1 MSQQFTSFPGASC
14 VVPSIWKLL
23 RLGICVLRD
32 YLVLIQRVSGFA
44 SISETYWSSVQVVS
58 QYSSLLAPLAVDAVL
73 NVRDL
78 DRPDSVDLRDIKVLR
93 KLGGTVSP

>member
-1 MSQQFTSFPGASC
+1 M
-14 VVPSIWKLL
+14 
-23 RLGICVLRD
+23 
-32 YLVLIQRVSGFA
+32 
-44 SISETYWSSVQVVS
+44 QVVS

-93 KLGGTVSP
+93 KLGGTVSSIRHCSMVSTWFLTLIAPVIFSC

>member
-1 MSQQFTSFPGASC
+1 M
-14 VVPSIWKLL
+14 
-23 RLGICVLRD
+23 
-32 YLVLIQRVSGFA
+32 
-44 SISETYWSSVQVVS
+44 S

-93 KLGGTVSP
+93 KLGGTVSSIRKYGNVNHLVNTKVCSWLVFKTLFLSRCTCGTYFLVVDFLTLRC